1 MDFLLDALTDWLK
14 EMLVGGIM
22 SNLSGMFDSVNQ
34 QVADIATQV
43 GQTPQGWNGSIF
55 SMIQNLSNSIMVPIA
70 GVILAIV
77 MTLELIQMIT
87 DKNNL
92 HDVDT
97 WMIFKWV
104 FKSAAAILIV
114 SNTWNIVMGVFDA
127 AQSVV
132 AQAAGIIGSDASI
145 DISSVMTDMESRLMD
160 MDLGPLFGLWFQ
172 SLFIGITMW
181 ALYICI
187 FIVIYGRMIEI
198 YLVTSVAPIP
208 MATMMGKEWGGMA
221 TIGLSK
227 PYYAI
232 YAEAGGVVSYSDGA
246 VMGKATEA
254 NISIET
260 TEDNNLY
267 GDNGLAETD
276 RRFANGTL
284 TLSTTDLSQEV
295 SKAILGL
302 TEQAIT
308 GIDGVTDTSVKEL
321 VYDDA
326 QVTPYLG
333 VGFIIK
339 KKVNGVYKWRGVVL
353 PKIMFS
359 VPEDAATTQGE
370 SIEWQTPE
378 LTGAIMRD
386 DSATHVWKKEAT
398 FTTEAQAE
406 AYIKARLGITA

>member
-1 MDFLLDALTDWLK
+1 
-14 EMLVGGIM
+14 
-22 SNLSGMFDSVNQ
+22 
-34 QVADIATQV
+34 
-43 GQTPQGWNGSIF
+43 
-55 SMIQNLSNSIMVPIA
+55 
-70 GVILAIV
+70 
-77 MTLELIQMIT
+77 
-87 DKNNL
+87 
-92 HDVDT
+92 
-97 WMIFKWV
+97 
-104 FKSAAAILIV
+104 
-114 SNTWNIVMGVFDA
+114 
-127 AQSVV
+127 
-132 AQAAGIIGSDASI
+132 
-145 DISSVMTDMESRLMD
+145 
-160 MDLGPLFGLWFQ
+160 
-172 SLFIGITMW
+172 
-181 ALYICI
+181 
-187 FIVIYGRMIEI
+187 
-198 YLVTSVAPIP
+198 
-208 MATMMGKEWGGMA
+208 MA

-232 YAEAGGVVSYSDGA
+232 YVEAGGVVSYSDGA

-321 VYDDA
+321 VYDDT

-339 KKVNGVYKWRGVVL
+339 KKVNGAYKWRGVVL
-353 PKIMFS
+353 PKVMFS

-386 DSATHVWKKEAT
+386 DSATHAWKKEAT

>member
-1 MDFLLDALTDWLK
+1 
-14 EMLVGGIM
+14 
-22 SNLSGMFDSVNQ
+22 
-34 QVADIATQV
+34 
-43 GQTPQGWNGSIF
+43 
-55 SMIQNLSNSIMVPIA
+55 
-70 GVILAIV
+70 
-77 MTLELIQMIT
+77 
-87 DKNNL
+87 
-92 HDVDT
+92 
-97 WMIFKWV
+97 
-104 FKSAAAILIV
+104 
-114 SNTWNIVMGVFDA
+114 
-127 AQSVV
+127 
-132 AQAAGIIGSDASI
+132 
-145 DISSVMTDMESRLMD
+145 
-160 MDLGPLFGLWFQ
+160 
-172 SLFIGITMW
+172 
-181 ALYICI
+181 
-187 FIVIYGRMIEI
+187 
-198 YLVTSVAPIP
+198 
-208 MATMMGKEWGGMA
+208 MA

-339 KKVNGVYKWRGVVL
+339 KKVNGAYKWRGVVL
-353 PKIMFS
+353 PKVMFS

-378 LTGAIMRD
+378 LTGTIMRD

-406 AYIKARLGITA
+406 AYIKNRLSITVEA

>member
-1 MDFLLDALTDWLK
+1 
-14 EMLVGGIM
+14 
-22 SNLSGMFDSVNQ
+22 
-34 QVADIATQV
+34 
-43 GQTPQGWNGSIF
+43 
-55 SMIQNLSNSIMVPIA
+55 
-70 GVILAIV
+70 
-77 MTLELIQMIT
+77 
-87 DKNNL
+87 
-92 HDVDT
+92 
-97 WMIFKWV
+97 
-104 FKSAAAILIV
+104 
-114 SNTWNIVMGVFDA
+114 
-127 AQSVV
+127 
-132 AQAAGIIGSDASI
+132 
-145 DISSVMTDMESRLMD
+145 
-160 MDLGPLFGLWFQ
+160 
-172 SLFIGITMW
+172 
-181 ALYICI
+181 
-187 FIVIYGRMIEI
+187 
-198 YLVTSVAPIP
+198 
-208 MATMMGKEWGGMA
+208 MA

-321 VYDDA
+321 VYDDT

-333 VGFIIK
+333 VGFIVK
-339 KKVNGVYKWRGVVL
+339 KKVNGAYKWRGVVL

-386 DSATHVWKKEAT
+386 DSATHAWKKEAT
-398 FTTEAQAE
+398 FTSEAQAE

>member
-1 MDFLLDALTDWLK
+1 
-14 EMLVGGIM
+14 
-22 SNLSGMFDSVNQ
+22 
-34 QVADIATQV
+34 
-43 GQTPQGWNGSIF
+43 
-55 SMIQNLSNSIMVPIA
+55 
-70 GVILAIV
+70 
-77 MTLELIQMIT
+77 
-87 DKNNL
+87 
-92 HDVDT
+92 
-97 WMIFKWV
+97 
-104 FKSAAAILIV
+104 
-114 SNTWNIVMGVFDA
+114 
-127 AQSVV
+127 
-132 AQAAGIIGSDASI
+132 
-145 DISSVMTDMESRLMD
+145 
-160 MDLGPLFGLWFQ
+160 
-172 SLFIGITMW
+172 
-181 ALYICI
+181 
-187 FIVIYGRMIEI
+187 
-198 YLVTSVAPIP
+198 
-208 MATMMGKEWGGMA
+208 MA

-276 RRFANGTL
+276 RRFANGSL

-308 GIDGVTDTSVKEL
+308 GVDGVTDTSVKEL
-321 VYDDA
+321 VYDDT

-339 KKVNGVYKWRGVVL
+339 KKVNGAYKWRGVVL
-353 PKIMFS
+353 PKVMFS

-406 AYIKARLGITA
+406 AYIKARLGIAA

>member
-1 MDFLLDALTDWLK
+1 
-14 EMLVGGIM
+14 
-22 SNLSGMFDSVNQ
+22 
-34 QVADIATQV
+34 
-43 GQTPQGWNGSIF
+43 
-55 SMIQNLSNSIMVPIA
+55 
-70 GVILAIV
+70 
-77 MTLELIQMIT
+77 
-87 DKNNL
+87 
-92 HDVDT
+92 
-97 WMIFKWV
+97 
-104 FKSAAAILIV
+104 
-114 SNTWNIVMGVFDA
+114 
-127 AQSVV
+127 
-132 AQAAGIIGSDASI
+132 
-145 DISSVMTDMESRLMD
+145 
-160 MDLGPLFGLWFQ
+160 
-172 SLFIGITMW
+172 
-181 ALYICI
+181 
-187 FIVIYGRMIEI
+187 
-198 YLVTSVAPIP
+198 
-208 MATMMGKEWGGMA
+208 MA

-232 YAEAGGVVSYSDGA
+232 YSETGGVVSYSDGA

-276 RRFANGTL
+276 RRFTNGSL

-308 GIDGVTDTSVKEL
+308 GVDGVTDTSVKEL
-321 VYDDA
+321 VYDDT

-339 KKVNGVYKWRGVVL
+339 KKVNGAYKWRGVVL
-353 PKIMFS
+353 PKVMFS

-398 FTTEAQAE
+398 FTSEAQAE
-406 AYIKARLGITA
+406 AYIKARLGIAA

>member
-1 MDFLLDALTDWLK
+1 
-14 EMLVGGIM
+14 
-22 SNLSGMFDSVNQ
+22 
-34 QVADIATQV
+34 
-43 GQTPQGWNGSIF
+43 
-55 SMIQNLSNSIMVPIA
+55 
-70 GVILAIV
+70 
-77 MTLELIQMIT
+77 
-87 DKNNL
+87 
-92 HDVDT
+92 
-97 WMIFKWV
+97 
-104 FKSAAAILIV
+104 
-114 SNTWNIVMGVFDA
+114 
-127 AQSVV
+127 
-132 AQAAGIIGSDASI
+132 
-145 DISSVMTDMESRLMD
+145 
-160 MDLGPLFGLWFQ
+160 
-172 SLFIGITMW
+172 
-181 ALYICI
+181 
-187 FIVIYGRMIEI
+187 
-198 YLVTSVAPIP
+198 
-208 MATMMGKEWGGMA
+208 MA

-302 TEQAIT
+302 AEQAIT

-339 KKVNGVYKWRGVVL
+339 KKVNGAYKWRGVVL
-353 PKIMFS
+353 PKVMFS

-378 LTGAIMRD
+378 LTGTIMRD

-406 AYIKARLGITA
+406 AYIKARLGIAA

>member
-1 MDFLLDALTDWLK
+1 
-14 EMLVGGIM
+14 
-22 SNLSGMFDSVNQ
+22 
-34 QVADIATQV
+34 
-43 GQTPQGWNGSIF
+43 
-55 SMIQNLSNSIMVPIA
+55 
-70 GVILAIV
+70 
-77 MTLELIQMIT
+77 
-87 DKNNL
+87 
-92 HDVDT
+92 
-97 WMIFKWV
+97 
-104 FKSAAAILIV
+104 
-114 SNTWNIVMGVFDA
+114 
-127 AQSVV
+127 
-132 AQAAGIIGSDASI
+132 
-145 DISSVMTDMESRLMD
+145 
-160 MDLGPLFGLWFQ
+160 
-172 SLFIGITMW
+172 
-181 ALYICI
+181 
-187 FIVIYGRMIEI
+187 
-198 YLVTSVAPIP
+198 
-208 MATMMGKEWGGMA
+208 MA

-308 GIDGVTDTSVKEL
+308 GIDGMTDTSVKEL
-321 VYDDA
+321 VYDDT

-339 KKVNGVYKWRGVVL
+339 KKVNGAYKWRGVVL

-386 DSATHVWKKEAT
+386 DSATHAWKKEAT
-398 FTTEAQAE
+398 FTSEAQAE

>member
-1 MDFLLDALTDWLK
+1 
-14 EMLVGGIM
+14 
-22 SNLSGMFDSVNQ
+22 
-34 QVADIATQV
+34 
-43 GQTPQGWNGSIF
+43 
-55 SMIQNLSNSIMVPIA
+55 
-70 GVILAIV
+70 
-77 MTLELIQMIT
+77 
-87 DKNNL
+87 
-92 HDVDT
+92 
-97 WMIFKWV
+97 
-104 FKSAAAILIV
+104 
-114 SNTWNIVMGVFDA
+114 
-127 AQSVV
+127 
-132 AQAAGIIGSDASI
+132 
-145 DISSVMTDMESRLMD
+145 
-160 MDLGPLFGLWFQ
+160 
-172 SLFIGITMW
+172 
-181 ALYICI
+181 
-187 FIVIYGRMIEI
+187 
-198 YLVTSVAPIP
+198 
-208 MATMMGKEWGGMA
+208 MA

-321 VYDDA
+321 VYDDG

-339 KKVNGVYKWRGVVL
+339 KKVNGAYKWRGVVL

-398 FTTEAQAE
+398 FTSEAQAE

>member
-1 MDFLLDALTDWLK
+1 
-14 EMLVGGIM
+14 
-22 SNLSGMFDSVNQ
+22 
-34 QVADIATQV
+34 
-43 GQTPQGWNGSIF
+43 
-55 SMIQNLSNSIMVPIA
+55 
-70 GVILAIV
+70 
-77 MTLELIQMIT
+77 
-87 DKNNL
+87 
-92 HDVDT
+92 
-97 WMIFKWV
+97 
-104 FKSAAAILIV
+104 
-114 SNTWNIVMGVFDA
+114 
-127 AQSVV
+127 
-132 AQAAGIIGSDASI
+132 
-145 DISSVMTDMESRLMD
+145 
-160 MDLGPLFGLWFQ
+160 
-172 SLFIGITMW
+172 
-181 ALYICI
+181 
-187 FIVIYGRMIEI
+187 
-198 YLVTSVAPIP
+198 
-208 MATMMGKEWGGMA
+208 MA

-321 VYDDA
+321 VYDDT

-339 KKVNGVYKWRGVVL
+339 KKVNGAYKWRGVVL

-378 LTGAIMRD
+378 LTATIMRD
-386 DSATHVWKKEAT
+386 DSATHAWKKEAT
-398 FTTEAQAE
+398 FTSEAQAE

>member
-1 MDFLLDALTDWLK
+1 
-14 EMLVGGIM
+14 
-22 SNLSGMFDSVNQ
+22 
-34 QVADIATQV
+34 
-43 GQTPQGWNGSIF
+43 
-55 SMIQNLSNSIMVPIA
+55 
-70 GVILAIV
+70 
-77 MTLELIQMIT
+77 
-87 DKNNL
+87 
-92 HDVDT
+92 
-97 WMIFKWV
+97 
-104 FKSAAAILIV
+104 
-114 SNTWNIVMGVFDA
+114 
-127 AQSVV
+127 
-132 AQAAGIIGSDASI
+132 
-145 DISSVMTDMESRLMD
+145 
-160 MDLGPLFGLWFQ
+160 
-172 SLFIGITMW
+172 
-181 ALYICI
+181 
-187 FIVIYGRMIEI
+187 
-198 YLVTSVAPIP
+198 
-208 MATMMGKEWGGMA
+208 MA

-339 KKVNGVYKWRGVVL
+339 KKVNGAYKWRGVVL
-353 PKIMFS
+353 PKVMFS

-378 LTGAIMRD
+378 LTGTIMRD

-406 AYIKARLGITA
+406 AYIKARLGIAA

>member
-1 MDFLLDALTDWLK
+1 
-14 EMLVGGIM
+14 
-22 SNLSGMFDSVNQ
+22 
-34 QVADIATQV
+34 
-43 GQTPQGWNGSIF
+43 
-55 SMIQNLSNSIMVPIA
+55 
-70 GVILAIV
+70 
-77 MTLELIQMIT
+77 
-87 DKNNL
+87 
-92 HDVDT
+92 
-97 WMIFKWV
+97 
-104 FKSAAAILIV
+104 
-114 SNTWNIVMGVFDA
+114 
-127 AQSVV
+127 
-132 AQAAGIIGSDASI
+132 
-145 DISSVMTDMESRLMD
+145 
-160 MDLGPLFGLWFQ
+160 
-172 SLFIGITMW
+172 
-181 ALYICI
+181 
-187 FIVIYGRMIEI
+187 
-198 YLVTSVAPIP
+198 
-208 MATMMGKEWGGMA
+208 MA

-339 KKVNGVYKWRGVVL
+339 KKVNGAYKWRGVVL
-353 PKIMFS
+353 PKVMFS

-378 LTGAIMRD
+378 LTGTIMRD

-398 FTTEAQAE
+398 FTTEDQAE
-406 AYIKARLGITA
+406 AYIKARLGIAA

>member
-1 MDFLLDALTDWLK
+1 
-14 EMLVGGIM
+14 
-22 SNLSGMFDSVNQ
+22 
-34 QVADIATQV
+34 
-43 GQTPQGWNGSIF
+43 
-55 SMIQNLSNSIMVPIA
+55 
-70 GVILAIV
+70 
-77 MTLELIQMIT
+77 
-87 DKNNL
+87 
-92 HDVDT
+92 
-97 WMIFKWV
+97 
-104 FKSAAAILIV
+104 
-114 SNTWNIVMGVFDA
+114 
-127 AQSVV
+127 
-132 AQAAGIIGSDASI
+132 
-145 DISSVMTDMESRLMD
+145 
-160 MDLGPLFGLWFQ
+160 
-172 SLFIGITMW
+172 
-181 ALYICI
+181 
-187 FIVIYGRMIEI
+187 
-198 YLVTSVAPIP
+198 
-208 MATMMGKEWGGMA
+208 MA

-260 TEDNNLY
+260 TKDNNLY

-276 RRFANGTL
+276 RRFTNGSL

-321 VYDDA
+321 AYDDT

-339 KKVNGVYKWRGVVL
+339 KKVNGAYKWRGVVL
-353 PKIMFS
+353 PKVMFS

-386 DSATHVWKKEAT
+386 DSATHMWKREAT

-406 AYIKARLGITA
+406 AYIKNRLSITVAA

>member
-1 MDFLLDALTDWLK
+1 
-14 EMLVGGIM
+14 
-22 SNLSGMFDSVNQ
+22 
-34 QVADIATQV
+34 
-43 GQTPQGWNGSIF
+43 
-55 SMIQNLSNSIMVPIA
+55 
-70 GVILAIV
+70 
-77 MTLELIQMIT
+77 
-87 DKNNL
+87 
-92 HDVDT
+92 
-97 WMIFKWV
+97 
-104 FKSAAAILIV
+104 
-114 SNTWNIVMGVFDA
+114 
-127 AQSVV
+127 
-132 AQAAGIIGSDASI
+132 
-145 DISSVMTDMESRLMD
+145 
-160 MDLGPLFGLWFQ
+160 
-172 SLFIGITMW
+172 
-181 ALYICI
+181 
-187 FIVIYGRMIEI
+187 
-198 YLVTSVAPIP
+198 
-208 MATMMGKEWGGMA
+208 MA

-308 GIDGVTDTSVKEL
+308 GVDGVTDTSAKEL
-321 VYDDA
+321 VYDDT

-339 KKVNGVYKWRGVVL
+339 KKVNGAYKWRGVVL
-353 PKIMFS
+353 PKVMFS

-378 LTGAIMRD
+378 LTGTIMRD

-406 AYIKARLGITA
+406 AYIKARLGIAA